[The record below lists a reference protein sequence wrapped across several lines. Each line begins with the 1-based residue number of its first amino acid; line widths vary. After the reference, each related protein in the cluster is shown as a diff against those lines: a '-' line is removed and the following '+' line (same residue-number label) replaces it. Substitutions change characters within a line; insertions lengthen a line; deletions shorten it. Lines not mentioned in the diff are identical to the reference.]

1 MRLIDADAL
10 RDELTRYVFMAGDG
24 TAALMQ
30 AETVMATVGAAPTI
44 CCERCEH
51 DQYCYR
57 TLEWHIM
64 EGRRDK
70 HYPRACDLFQPQ
82 DEAAR

>member
-30 AETVMATVGAAPTI
+30 AETVRATVGAAPTVAI
-44 CCERCEH
+44 TCPNCAAVIEQCA
-51 DQYCYR
+51 YCGAHFHG
-57 TLEWHIM
+57 L
-64 EGRRDK
+64 G
-70 HYPRACDLFQPQ
+70 L
-82 DEAAR
+82 

>member
-10 RDELTRYVFMAGDG
+10 RQELLRCVFRSGEG
-24 TAALMQ
+24 TAELMQ
-30 AETVMATVGAAPTI
+30 ADTVLHTIADAPTI

-57 TLEWHIM
+57 TLEWHIA

-82 DEAAR
+82 DEAER

>member
-10 RDELTRYVFMAGDG
+10 RDVVQAMRERWQDRGYRGVQLGDVLTVLDS
-24 TAALMQ
+24 
-30 AETVMATVGAAPTI
+30 APTI

>member
-10 RDELTRYVFMAGDG
+10 RDDF
-24 TAALMQ
+24 
-30 AETVMATVGAAPTI
+30 AERMSVVPIPRGLSEVAIQHVLRDAPTI

-82 DEAAR
+82 DEAER